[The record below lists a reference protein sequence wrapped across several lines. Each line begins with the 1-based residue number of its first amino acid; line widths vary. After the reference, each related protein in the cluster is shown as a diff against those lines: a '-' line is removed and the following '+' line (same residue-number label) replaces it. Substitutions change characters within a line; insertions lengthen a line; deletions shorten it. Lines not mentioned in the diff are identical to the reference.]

1 MATPYPT
8 PEPDPDSEPLPESEE
23 IRPTEAEPEPEG
35 AAFAHPEAGPV
46 PETDAGHEW
55 VDETIEPETVIEA
68 ALDDEGPAVQE
79 QPEAMPEEAAE
90 TPGWTGPTSEEE
102 DWMAVDPSDLV
113 GQEEPDS
120 DLKAEPSALDSSVM
134 GPGYQILEEK
144 RLEAAQDHGEMPGE
158 PPIPPGPGAYS
169 PGPRPTE
176 ATPPPG
182 ASQVPPP
189 TPPMPAL
196 PLSASDERTWAMIA
210 HLSILAN
217 LFTGF
222 LGPVIPLVI
231 YLVYKDRSRY
241 LAFQSL
247 QAFVFQLVAWVG
259 AGILATIAWTISGVL
274 VAAFFIGCLLMPL
287 ALIITVIPIAA
298 LIYGV
303 IGAVQANQG
312 QDFRYWL
319 IGDWVRSLQSSS

>member
-8 PEPDPDSEPLPESEE
+8 PEPDPDAEPRPESEE

-35 AAFAHPEAGPV
+35 DSFAQPEAGPV

-55 VDETIEPETVIEA
+55 MDETAEPETVIEA
-68 ALDDEGPAVQE
+68 ASAG
-79 QPEAMPEEAAE
+79 EEPAAE
-90 TPGWTGPTSEEE
+90 TTGSEA
-102 DWMAVDPSDLV
+102 DDAWMAIDPSDLV

-120 DLKAEPSALDSSVM
+120 DLKAEPSALDAGVM

-144 RLEAAQDHGEMPGE
+144 RAAAAAQDMGEIPAE
-158 PPIPPGPGAYS
+158 PAAYPGPGA
-169 PGPRPTE
+169 PAGPRPTE

-182 ASQVPPP
+182 ASQPPP
-189 TPPMPAL
+189 PPYPAPAQ
-196 PLSASDERTWAMIA
+196 PLSPSDERTWAMIA

-217 LFTGF
+217 LFTAF

-259 AGILATIAWTISGVL
+259 AGILAAIAWTISGIL
-274 VAAFFIGCLLMPL
+274 AAILIGCLLMPI
-287 ALIITVIPIAA
+287 ALVISLLPLVA
-298 LIYGV
+298 LVYGV
-303 IGAVQANQG
+303 IGAVQTNQG